1 MRKKV
6 RNLFLMLSLSMPLA
20 FNSFFAAEVKPDELN
35 DQALAQQLANSKVNY
50 SQAKGWADNK
60 STIFTTIFNHDG
72 TYRGYRIS
80 QLTKADDVDN
90 LHAQYKQDAKNSCS
104 LSQLNKIEVDY
115 EGEKTPGVDIICMQS
130 VGNEGVANI
139 TSGKVIVNKGYG
151 QVDGYLVGVKVV
163 GSTFTNIKG
172 GVLSDDILYVTS
184 DDGGSA
190 SIEVKKQIEET
201 NENQLNIKK
210 YIPIILIAIGIV
222 LVIVILTFVII
233 KVVKKRKNKKEL
245 VVDMETD
252 YQPNVE
258 ETEIKVDINNDVV
271 VDQEQANQPILMEN
285 YQGLV
290 KSTGEKGEHYY
301 GHE

>member
-1 MRKKV
+1 MGKKI
-6 RNLFLMLSLSMPLA
+6 RNLFLMLSLSMPLIC
-20 FNSFFAAEVKPDELN
+20 NLFFAADVKPGELN

-50 SQAKGWADNK
+50 SRAKGWSDNK
-60 STIFTTIFNHDG
+60 STIFTTIFNQDG

-80 QLTKADDVDN
+80 QLTKGDDVDN

-104 LSQLNKIEVDY
+104 LSQVNKIEVDY
-115 EGEKTPGVDIICMQS
+115 AGEKEQGVDIICMQS
-130 VGNEGVANI
+130 LGNEGVADIEN
-139 TSGKVIVNKGYG
+139 GKVTINRGYG

-163 GSTFTNIKG
+163 NSTFTNIKG

-190 SIEVKKQIEET
+190 SIEVKQQNEEE
-201 NENQLNIKK
+201 NKNQLNVKK
-210 YIPIILIAIGIV
+210 YILIILITIGIV
-222 LVIVILTFVII
+222 LLIVILTFVIV
-233 KVVKKRKNKKEL
+233 KVVKKRKNQEEP

-252 YQPNVE
+252 YQPIIDE
-258 ETEIKVDINNDVV
+258 EAINVDINNYVV
-271 VDQEQANQPILMEN
+271 EDQEKLEQPIMMEN
-285 YQGLV
+285 YHGLV